1 MGHKIQGFTLIEL
14 MITVA
19 IIGILA
25 GIAIPAYQDYVRQG
39 KVAEA
44 TSNLADLRIKI
55 EQSFQDNRNYTN
67 YVNAACNLISNGNPA
82 FTAKYFGYACA
93 SATGPDT
100 YTITA
105 TGVAAEGMSGY
116 SYTLDQDNNKTSAI
130 PGAIGATCWLMKK
143 GSSC

>member
-1 MGHKIQGFTLIEL
+1 MRHKIQGFTLIEL

-44 TSNLADLRIKI
+44 TSNLADLRIKM

-67 YVNAACNLISNGNPA
+67 YVNAACNLISTGNPA
-82 FTAKYFGYACA
+82 VTAKYFSYACA
-93 SATGPDT
+93 SAANPDT

-105 TGVAAEGMSGY
+105 TGVAAEGMNGY
-116 SYTLDQDNNKTSAI
+116 SYTIDQDNNKTSAI
-130 PGAIGATCWLMKK
+130 PGQAGLTCWLMKK
-143 GSSC
+143 GPAC

>member
-44 TSNLADLRIKI
+44 TSNLADLRIKM

-67 YVNAACNLISNGNPA
+67 YVDAACNLISNGNPA
-82 FTAKYFGYACA
+82 VTARYFSYACA
-93 SATGPDT
+93 SAAST

-116 SYTLDQDNNKTSAI
+116 SYTIDQDNNKTSAI
-130 PGAIGATCWLMKK
+130 PGAIGTTCWLMKK